1 MRFTKAHGLGNDFVV
16 FDDRGEALSGLNEL
30 SKKLCDRRTGVGGD
44 GMILVRGSEI
54 ADTRMVIFN
63 SDGSEAEM
71 CGNGI
76 RCFAKYVYDKGIVPL
91 NRFSVE
97 TLAGIMDVSLTVE
110 NGAAKT
116 VTVGMG
122 KPEFA
127 RQNIPVTGTG
137 DCLLQKIRVLD
148 REFTFSTI
156 LLGVPHTVVFVED
169 LDATDILKYGP
180 IIETHPLFPRKT
192 NVNFTQVLD
201 QKTIRVRTWERGC
214 GATLAC
220 GTGSSSAAVCSA
232 VAGFTGKTVE
242 VQLALGSLS
251 IEWANDGTVFMRG
264 PAQFVFEGELDPSR
278 F

>member
-1 MRFTKAHGLGNDFVV
+1 MRFTKAHGLGNDFIV

-30 SKKLCDRRTGVGGD
+30 GKRLCDRRTGVGGD
-44 GMILVRGSEI
+44 GMILVRCSKT
-54 ADTRMVIFN
+54 ADTRMVIIN

-76 RCFAKYVYDKGIVPL
+76 RCFAKYVYDKGIVPHS
-91 NRFSVE
+91 RFYVE
-97 TLAGIMDVSLTVE
+97 TLAGIMDVALTAESGV
-110 NGAAKT
+110 AKT

-122 KPEFA
+122 KPELN
-127 RQNIPVTGTG
+127 RENIPVTGSG
-137 DCLLQKIRVLD
+137 DCLLQKISVLD

-156 LLGVPHTVVFVED
+156 LLGVPHTVVFVDD

-180 IIETHPLFPRKT
+180 IIETHPMFPRKT

-201 QKTIRVRTWERGC
+201 EKTIRVRTWERGC

-232 VAGFTGKTVE
+232 LAGLTGKAVE
-242 VQLALGSLS
+242 VQLALGSLF
-251 IEWANDGTVFMRG
+251 IEWAKDGTVFMTG
-264 PAQFVFEGELDPSR
+264 PAQFVFEGEIDFSH